1 MAVLSISA
9 CMTQKRPYSAPSP
22 MARDVAPRPRN
33 RISEFANASKRPSMT
48 IIDRLL
54 RACATGRGCRVLAPS
69 ADALNLLFEHR
80 VFLGEQIDRR
90 VLFVWH
96 VAGLVRHVAGPGLT
110 MADRSLRDGTIDGRA
125 NGRSLAAALCNS
137 PGRADQSQ
145 ERHRDD
151 RLFHVTPPV
160 TCSWLRQI

>member
-1 MAVLSISA
+1 MTRQPRKRIRESA
-9 CMTQKRPYSAPSP
+9 
-22 MARDVAPRPRN
+22 
-33 RISEFANASKRPSMT
+33 IASKQPSMT

-54 RACATGRGCRVLAPS
+54 RACATARGCRALAPS
-69 ADALNLLFEHR
+69 ADALDLLVEIR

-90 VLFVWH
+90 VLFVRRG
-96 VAGLVRHVAGPGLT
+96 AGLVRHVAGPGLT

-160 TCSWLRQI
+160 TC

>member
-33 RISEFANASKRPSMT
+33 RTSEFASPSKRQSMT

-80 VFLGEQIDRR
+80 VFLGDRIAR
-90 VLFVWH
+90 RH
-96 VAGLVRHVAGPGLT
+96 VAGLVRHVAGPRLT
-110 MADRSLRDGTIDGRA
+110 MADRSPRNGTIDGRA
-125 NGRSLAAALCNS
+125 HGRS
-137 PGRADQSQ
+137 
-145 ERHRDD
+145 
-151 RLFHVTPPV
+151 
-160 TCSWLRQI
+160 